1 MVAQG
6 GQRPWQ
12 PRGSGLL
19 VAVVVVSVV
28 ALVVHG
34 AIALVLLNGTV
45 RRTVAVGD
53 VAAPSRTPVAS
64 PGPWDATPTP
74 APTPAAGATGASWTA
89 PDGGGALHL
98 DHSCLIADNPPTAA
112 TFPVQDPFGTA
123 LSDLGVGAELQRV
136 YAVDGRTL
144 TPADGAGPVRECDKQ
159 LWSVI
164 VAAMPATVRPFL
176 KELVVFDALLTGGT
190 SDLYVGEVVP
200 AESDASRWRLAIAPN
215 GATDLDVAVT
225 VAHEVGHLLSL
236 NASQLDPA
244 PSAAACGTMWTGQGC
259 LSDDGHVMTFLDD
272 TWSDAEVDGWNDA
285 AQKPDHERDQAFQD
299 FYDHHAGS
307 FVDSYAATDPFEDFA
322 ESFGIWCALGPGSP
336 LIPQAIEGNP
346 SNGHFKIDWFEHSS
360 SGING
365 STRDSCTRLRALT
378 R

>member
-1 MVAQG
+1 M
-6 GQRPWQ
+6 
-12 PRGSGLL
+12 
-19 VAVVVVSVV
+19 SVV
-28 ALVVHG
+28 ALVAHG

-45 RRTVAVGD
+45 HRTVAAGNRP
-53 VAAPSRTPVAS
+53 APSSTPLASSSLPNASPTPSPTPV
-64 PGPWDATPTP
+64 P
-74 APTPAAGATGASWTA
+74 GATDPSWTA

-98 DHSCLIADNPPTAA
+98 DHSCLIADNPATQA
-112 TFPVQDPFGTA
+112 TFPIQDPFGTT

-164 VAAMPATVRPFL
+164 VATMPITVRPFL
-176 KELVVFDALLTGGT
+176 KELVLFDALLTGGT

-236 NASQLDPA
+236 NASQLNLA
-244 PSAAACGTMWTGQGC
+244 GNASACGTMWTGQGC
-259 LSDDGHVMTFLDD
+259 LSNDGHVMTFLDD
-272 TWSDAEVDGWNDA
+272 TWSDAEIDGWNAA
-285 AQKPDHERDQAFQD
+285 AQKPDNERDQAFQD
-299 FYDHHAGS
+299 FYDHHSGS

-336 LIPQAIEGNP
+336 LMPQAVEGNP
-346 SNGHFKIDWFEHSS
+346 ANGHTKIDWFEHSS
-360 SGING
+360 PDVKG
-365 STRDSCTRLRALT
+365 STQDSCTRLRALT